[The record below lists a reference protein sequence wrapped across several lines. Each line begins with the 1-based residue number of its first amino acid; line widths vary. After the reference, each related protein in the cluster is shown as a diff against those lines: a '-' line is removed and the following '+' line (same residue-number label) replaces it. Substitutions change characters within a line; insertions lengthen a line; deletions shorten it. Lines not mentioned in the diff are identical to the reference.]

1 MTENA
6 RPGSWWGSIAWAWRT
21 PGKSDALKMMHFVLK
36 IIHDV
41 LKMMHFVSK
50 MMHFIF
56 KMMNLV
62 VQLQNIP
69 GNHVVPGLR
78 VHVSHLNPPFLV
90 FQSHLARPLQ
100 RWTFAFEP
108 SFLTQCDL
116 GRVFWIQNSSFIC
129 KKMIHFKT
137 QIATKGRLVREDQPD
152 GRFVHFQSKNQNF
165 PIESQGKIALDG
177 CAGLLA
183 RRGVHTRG
191 SWYNVICGVH
201 ITSDAPARV
210 LNIILNII
218 WMHNSSFWIQNAAC
232 LMQSQLSEIDYQK
245 LTPQIDPANWLP
257 KVAPGASPCV
267 PVRT

>member
-100 RWTFAFEP
+100 RWTFAFES

-129 KKMIHFKT
+129 KKWFILKHKSLPRGVLCEKT
-137 QIATKGRLVREDQPD
+137 SLMEDSYIFN
-152 GRFVHFQSKNQNF
+152 RKIRTSQSKVK
-165 PIESQGKIALDG
+165 GKSHLM
-177 CAGLLA
+177 
-183 RRGVHTRG
+183 
-191 SWYNVICGVH
+191 
-201 ITSDAPARV
+201 DAPV
-210 LNIILNII
+210 
-218 WMHNSSFWIQNAAC
+218 S
-232 LMQSQLSEIDYQK
+232 
-245 LTPQIDPANWLP
+245 LP
-257 KVAPGASPCV
+257 GGGSTQGGLDTMWFVGS
-267 PVRT
+267 T